1 MCGIVGWL
9 AAEGFATEPAESLVL
24 AMARQLHHRG
34 PDDQGS
40 WADGAAGVALG
51 HRRLSIL
58 DLSPSGHQPMV
69 SSSTRYVIVLNGEI
83 YNHLEIRSQLSGY
96 AFRGR
101 SDTETLLAAVERW
114 GVEGAVSRSVG
125 MFAFAVWDARKRV
138 LTLCRDRLGEK
149 PLYYGATDR
158 SIAFASELKALR
170 LHPDFPGIVDPDAVM
185 LYLDRGY
192 VPAPLSIYQ
201 GVAKLPPG
209 SLVEARAAG
218 GRLLVSSPRA
228 YWSLVDAYDRGCRS
242 PFAGSLEEAAD
253 QLECLLEK
261 SIGLQSVAD
270 VPLGAFLSGGVDS
283 SLVVALMQR
292 QASRPTMTFTIGFDQ
307 VDADESQHADRVA
320 KFLRTEHH
328 QIVISERDA
337 VEAMPAMSGMY
348 DEPFGDSSQIP
359 MAFVARLARSSVT
372 VALSGDA
379 GDELFGGYDHYRMHP
394 ALWNRMSAV
403 PRCLRQLASGAVM
416 NLPRS
421 ALEMAGR
428 AVERFRGR
436 RMTVPPSDRLRAL
449 ASAARARD
457 AIGFSLQFARQM
469 SPVRD
474 GRFGDDARRHHEER
488 LLSAVAGVGC
498 GSFAQR
504 LMLLDALSYLPDD
517 ILVKVDRAAMAVSL
531 ETRVPM
537 LDHRIVEFSM
547 TLPEE
552 MKAGGGAGKVVLRH
566 LLRRLVPAEIVDRPK
581 AGFTPPVA
589 AWLRHPLLRDWVE
602 SLLDPIALRDAPFL
616 DASLVRGRWQQHLA
630 GSYEWQGFLWPLL
643 MFLDWRHRHDGAR
656 AVASK

>member
-9 AAEGFATEPAESLVL
+9 AAAGFETEPAESLVRT
-24 AMARQLHHRG
+24 MAWQLHHRG

-40 WADGAAGVALG
+40 WVDAVAGVALG

-69 SSSTRYVIVLNGEI
+69 SSSARYVIVLNGEI
-83 YNHLEIRSQLSGY
+83 YNHVEIRSQLPGHV
-96 AFRGR
+96 FRGR

-125 MFAFAVWDARKRV
+125 MFAFAVWDARERV

-170 LHPDFPGIVDPDAVM
+170 LHPDFPGRVDPDAVM

-201 GVAKLPPG
+201 SVSKLAPG
-209 SLVEARAAG
+209 SLVEARVVG
-218 GRLLVSSPRA
+218 GRMVVSSPRA
-228 YWSLVDAYDRGCRS
+228 YWSLVDAYECGCRS
-242 PFAGSLEEAAD
+242 PFTGSLEEAAD
-253 QLECLLEK
+253 ELEFLLGRA
-261 SIGLQSVAD
+261 IGLQSVAD

-292 QASRPTMTFTIGFDQ
+292 KASRPTRTFTIGFDH

-320 KFLRTEHH
+320 KFLGTEHH
-328 QIVISERDA
+328 QVVISERDA
-337 VEAMPAMSGMY
+337 VEGIPTMGGMY

-394 ALWNRMSAV
+394 ALWSRMAAV
-403 PRCLRQLASGAVM
+403 PRCVRQLASGAVLK
-416 NLPRS
+416 LPRS
-421 ALEMAGR
+421 ALEMTGR

-436 RMTVPPSDRLRAL
+436 RMTVPPSHRLRAL
-449 ASAARARD
+449 ATAARARD
-457 AIGFSLQFARQM
+457 EISFSLRFARQM
-469 SPVRD
+469 SPLRD
-474 GRFGDDARRHHEER
+474 GRFADDARRHHEEW
-488 LLSAVAGVGC
+488 LHSAVAGVGC
-498 GSFAQR
+498 GSFVQR

-537 LDHRIVEFSM
+537 LDHRVVEFST
-547 TLPEE
+547 TLPVE
-552 MKAGGGAGKVVLRH
+552 MKVSGGAGKIVLRH

-581 AGFTPPVA
+581 SGFTPPIA

-602 SLLDPIALRDAPFL
+602 SLLDPIALRDTPFL
-616 DASLVRGRWQQHLA
+616 DASLVRSRWQQHLA
-630 GSYEWQGFLWPLL
+630 GSHEWQGFLWPLL
-643 MFLDWRHRHDGAR
+643 MFLDWRHRDDGAR
-656 AVASK
+656 AVALQ